1 MSDNEIKEFPAKL
14 DQVRAPIIE
23 TQISKSK
30 DGRWILHRTI
40 ITDIKP
46 VKYFEKVLASV
57 PGEQRYGPPQR

>member
-1 MSDNEIKEFPAKL
+1 MSENVIKEIPGKL
-14 DQVRAPIIE
+14 DQARGPIIE

-46 VKYFEKVLASV
+46 VKYFEKVLASI
-57 PGEQRYGPPQR
+57 PGEQRHDQAQE